1 MEAVKREY
9 RSRYGK
15 ALQEAVREGTKGYW
29 GEFCEELCVTRMS
42 DDVRRVERV
51 EVDSFRLG

>member
-15 ALQEAVREGTKGYW
+15 DLHEAVRDGTKGTW
-29 GEFCEELCVTRMS
+29 GEFCEQLCVRRMP

-51 EVDSFRLG
+51 EVDTFRLG